1 MDALTDFGDSAV
13 VLPLACVILAWM
25 FFAEGWRPAALW
37 GGAVFLCAAV
47 TALLK
52 LYFGACT
59 VVDAAIHSPS
69 GHSSMSAL
77 VYGGL
82 AVIIALE
89 LRGWWRNMAVIL
101 GIGLA
106 IAIGLSRI
114 VLRVHTE
121 LEVLI
126 GLAAGFA
133 VLIAFVP
140 IYLRVKPRHVR
151 HWPLDVAA
159 AFTIF
164 VLHGQVLAIE
174 PILQRLAAILGRTI
188 GLCA

>member
-1 MDALTDFGDSAV
+1 MGALTDFGNSAV
-13 VLPLACVILAWM
+13 VLPLACVIAVWM
-25 FFAEGWRPAALW
+25 FFVEGWRPAALW

-52 LYFGACT
+52 LYFSACG
-59 VVDAAIHSPS
+59 VVDAAVRSPS

-82 AVIIALE
+82 AVIVALE
-89 LRGWWRNMAVIL
+89 LGGWRRSAVVFL

-106 IAIGLSRI
+106 VAIGISRMA
-114 VLRVHTE
+114 LGVHTG

-126 GLAAGFA
+126 GLAAGLA
-133 VLIAFVP
+133 ILMAFVP
-140 IYLRVKPRHVR
+140 PYLRVKPRHVR
-151 HWPLDVAA
+151 HWHLDAA
-159 AFTIF
+159 AGLTVF

-174 PILQRLAAILGRTI
+174 PVLQRLAAFLGGSI